1 MKKCYNFLMVLA
13 TIVLCLGVNFASAQ
27 TVILSENFDAVT
39 GGNSNNTNTQ
49 CYAGSGTITNG
60 LDTILPGWSGEW
72 VYPAIG
78 KVKLGKK
85 SNNACVSGYLQLDT
99 IDLTAYESVR
109 IAFQAKSWNGSD
121 PTTMTVY
128 VDTIAYEIT
137 GLPNTG
143 SSDAEACDLADFSI
157 IAAGGAVRAIRF
169 ESDCRM
175 FLDNVVITS
184 ATDPMLVTQGTTNFS
199 NLSVNQE
206 VSGSVTVK
214 GYNLPADTTVAVVMV
229 GDTLFSTPVT
239 TLTTDTLMS
248 ENGVTVPFTF
258 SAPAAG
264 NYAATMLFINDELFD
279 TVRVALTA
287 NVVSIN
293 EISTIAGLRA
303 LINTSNVEAHTT
315 DSVFYKYTGHAYIT
329 VVGRPKDNVIQS
341 KWMQDSTGAI
351 QLYDPT
357 GLLANVN
364 QGVEITNVVG
374 WVENYFGYAEFNVK
388 AGIANSDINAFPTTI
403 PAPIT
408 ITLAQLHDQTYMDSI
423 QGQLVRMENVTF
435 DQTGTFDRLN
445 FYTVTENG
453 TSDTACYFPTNYHP
467 LSTTEI
473 PTTAVNII
481 GVNWRT
487 SVQLTSNAQGPRLP
501 SRYFII
507 PSKLEPVTGISEN
520 GKTSIIVYPNPTAD
534 NVTLTIDGDA
544 TTVSV
549 YNMMGAR
556 VSTQSVSYGA
566 NTVNMSSMPAGVYF
580 LRITNGN
587 EAVGTVKVVRQ

>member
-27 TVILSENFDAVT
+27 QDTVFLSEDFAAIT
-39 GGNSNNTNTQ
+39 
-49 CYAGSGTITNG
+49 GSGSQQCGTSGNAIG
-60 LDTILPGWSGEW
+60 IDTVLPGWTGSS
-72 VYPAIG
+72 VYPSNG
-78 KVKLGKK
+78 KVKLSTG
-85 SNNACVSGYLQLDT
+85 SASGFIQTPAIDFTNYET
-99 IDLTAYESVR
+99 IFIS
-109 IAFQAKSWNGSD
+109 FQARAWNGND
-121 PTTMTVY
+121 ATTMSVTVGDSTY
-128 VDTIAYEIT
+128 QIT

-143 SSDAEACDLADFSI
+143 ASSNVECDLATFVI
-157 IAAGGAVRAIRF
+157 IAAGGSEKSIRF
-169 ESDCRM
+169 DATNRV
-175 FLDNVVITS
+175 FIDNV
-184 ATDPMLVTQGTTNFS
+184 LVKSFTEPFVMAQGTTNFS

-229 GDTLFSTPVT
+229 GDTLFTTNVT
-239 TLTTDTLMS
+239 SLTTDTLLS

-279 TVRVALTA
+279 TVRVDLTA

-303 LINTSNVEAHTT
+303 LIDISNVDAQTT
-315 DSVFYKYTGHAYIT
+315 DSVFYKYTGHAYVT
-329 VVGRPKDNVIQS
+329 VVGRPGNGDIIQS
-341 KWMQDSTGAI
+341 KWIQDETGAI
-351 QLYDPT
+351 QIYDKE
-357 GLLANVN
+357 GLLSNVE
-364 QGVEITNVVG
+364 QDMEITNVVG
-374 WVENYFGYAEFNVK
+374 WVVNYFGYAEINVK
-388 AGIANSDINAFPTTI
+388 AGIANSDINAFPTAI
-403 PAPIT
+403 PEPIT
-408 ITLAQLHDQTYMDSI
+408 VTLAQLRDQTYMDSI
-423 QGQLVRMENVTF
+423 QGQLIRMENVTF
-435 DQTGTFDRLN
+435 DQTGVFDRYN

-453 TSDTACYFPTNYHP
+453 VSDTACYFPTNYHP

-473 PTTAVNII
+473 PTGAVNIV

-487 SVQLTSNAQGPRLP
+487 SVQLTSNNQGPRLP
-501 SRYFII
+501 SRYFIV

-520 GKTSIIVYPNPTAD
+520 GKTSVSVYPNPTAD

-544 TTVSV
+544 TTVAV
-549 YNMMGAR
+549 YNMMGAC

-566 NTVNMSSMPAGVYF
+566 NTVNMSNLPAGVYF